1 MEKSQVR
8 DFPNYGKTREGVPY
22 SAFFEGRRSLG
33 SRRLKCSG
41 FGLQHLWF
49 CYRSKIIPHLCCGVR
64 GLRRFD
70 PIAYRQVICETLHSC
85 QFTRSYL
92 ITKVNRVERI

>member
-1 MEKSQVR
+1 MDLGFKKIGR
-8 DFPNYGKTREGVPY
+8 CAGPIYGKTREGVPY

-49 CYRSKIIPHLCCGVR
+49 CYSAVAACPE
-64 GLRRFD
+64 
-70 PIAYRQVICETLHSC
+70 IAL
-85 QFTRSYL
+85 
-92 ITKVNRVERI
+92 